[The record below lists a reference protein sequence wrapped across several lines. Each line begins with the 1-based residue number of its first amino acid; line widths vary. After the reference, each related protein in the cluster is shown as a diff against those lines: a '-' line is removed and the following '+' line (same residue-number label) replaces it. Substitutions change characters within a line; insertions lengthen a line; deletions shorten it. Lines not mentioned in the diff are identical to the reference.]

1 MAEHQGGGRGESAG
15 DKAREEF
22 FSEAQEIVDG
32 LSRDLLALDDVCRRG
47 GSDAELVNDVFRA
60 VHTLKGLSGLFGAAM
75 MSGLSHELENLLDD
89 LRLGR
94 IELTAQVLDLLFQSV
109 ELYGRILTAAKG
121 DGPEP
126 AAEVKA
132 LLAALGQVA
141 QQKGG
146 GGGSVVAQYELD
158 PGLLG
163 VLTEYE
169 EHRLRTNLQ
178 AGLSLY
184 RMRVQFQLATI
195 DSALDELKAKTRPH
209 GEIITFLPTGE
220 GGDAESVE
228 LEILVASREGLSTLG
243 VAVASSNVQIDE
255 VRRREAA
262 PQRQSIPPAGMGHR
276 ASEAPPAMGTIPQH
290 RQSFPPPGGEGAA
303 PLGLETLETDDY
315 GDGVRTSR
323 PPPAGGL
330 REPSFPPPPIN
341 PGGLGGAPP
350 VQQQQQQRELT
361 LRSVTQTVRVDIR
374 KLDHLMNIV
383 GELAI
388 VRSAV
393 SRLAERVRVDGE
405 RSTDERHGGA
415 TKSQREELRE
425 LATSLTRLHRSF
437 DRHLSQMQNGIL
449 EVRMVPLGQ
458 VFDKLARI
466 VRQISREHEKQVNLV
481 VTGAETEI
489 DKLIVEELSDPLMH
503 MMRNAI
509 DHGIEDRDE
518 RMRVGKPPVGTIAL
532 NAFQKGNHVVI
543 EVEDD
548 GKGMDP
554 SVILAAALRKGLV
567 TEAEG
572 REMSTKEILT
582 LVFQPGFTTKEDVTS
597 LSGRGVGMD
606 IVKTNIA
613 KLGGVVDITSDVGIG
628 TKMTITLPITLAIIS
643 VLIVEVAGRTYC
655 MPLASVEEAIVFE
668 ESMVRTFE
676 GREVMTQRGQ
686 TLPIARLAKVFQLEG
701 VRAGVWFNEDA
712 KTPVPPPVKATRPK
726 SYVVIATVAERRV
739 GFVVDRLIGQQDIVI
754 KALGKSLKKVRGFA
768 GATELGDQRVGLV
781 LDAAALIAE
790 VLASPT
796 EQQQQQQKDAQQQ
809 QGTGT
814 GARRLDTS
822 NVDVVTGMG
831 LGHAHRGSLN

>member
-1 MAEHQGGGRGESAG
+1 MAENSGGGRGESAG

-32 LSRDLLALDDVCRRG
+32 LSRDLLALDDVSRRG

-94 IELTAQVLDLLFQSV
+94 IELTQQVLDLLFQSV
-109 ELYGRILTAAKG
+109 ELYGRILAAAKG
-121 DGPEP
+121 DGAEP
-126 AAEVKA
+126 ASEVKS

-146 GGGSVVAQYELD
+146 TAGSVVAQYELD

-184 RMRVQFQLATI
+184 RMRVQFQLSTI

-228 LEILVASREGLSTLG
+228 LEILVASRAPISTLRAAIAG
-243 VAVASSNVQIDE
+243 PNIAIDE
-255 VRRREAA
+255 VRRRDAG
-262 PQRQSIPPAGMGHR
+262 PPGMDSMRPR
-276 ASEAPPAMGTIPQH
+276 ASEAPPPLSMTPTPPGTEPPPGVSGEEP
-290 RQSFPPPGGEGAA
+290 RPRTSFPPAPLSPQTSGMTGFGVPTPSAVPSGNAPALPPSPPRAEGQRGPAGAGTGGE
-303 PLGLETLETDDY
+303 
-315 GDGVRTSR
+315 
-323 PPPAGGL
+323 
-330 REPSFPPPPIN
+330 N
-341 PGGLGGAPP
+341 
-350 VQQQQQQRELT
+350 RELT
-361 LRSVTQTVRVDIR
+361 LRSVSQTVRVDIR

-388 VRSAV
+388 VRGAV
-393 SRLAERVRVDGE
+393 AKLQERVRSQPHLREVATDLQRVQ
-405 RSTDERHGGA
+405 RSFERH
-415 TKSQREELRE
+415 
-425 LATSLTRLHRSF
+425 LA
-437 DRHLSQMQNGIL
+437 QMQNGIL

-458 VFDKLARI
+458 VFDKLSRI
-466 VRQISREHEKQVNLV
+466 VRQLSREHDKPVNLV
-481 VTGAETEI
+481 ITGAETEI

-503 MMRNAI
+503 MMRNAV
-509 DHGIEDRDE
+509 DHGIEDRDG

-554 SVILAAALRKGLV
+554 ALIVQAAVRRNIV
-567 TEAEG
+567 TETEA
-572 REMSTKEILT
+572 REMSAKEVLG
-582 LVFQPGFTTKEDVTS
+582 LAFEPGFTTKDEATA

-606 IVKTNIA
+606 VVRTNIA
-613 KLGGVVDITSDVGIG
+613 KLGGVVDISSEIGIG

-643 VLIVEVAGRTYC
+643 VLVVEVSGRTFC
-655 MPLASVEEAIVFE
+655 MPLASVEEAIVFDD
-668 ESMVRTFE
+668 SMIRTFE
-676 GREVMTQRGQ
+676 GREVMSQRGA
-686 TLPIARLAKVFQLEG
+686 TLPIARLAKLFQLEG
-701 VRAGVWFNEDA
+701 VRPGVWVNEEA
-712 KTPVPPPVKATRPK
+712 KTPKPPEVRPGAKPKA
-726 SYVVIATVAERRV
+726 YVVVATVAERRV
-739 GFVVDRLIGQQDIVI
+739 GFIVDRLVGQQDIVI
-754 KALGKSLKKVRGFA
+754 KALGKSLKKARGFA

-781 LDAAALIAE
+781 LDAAALIHE
-790 VLASPT
+790 VLQSQDGRHAVPQLEAPRPPRVELGSRGDG
-796 EQQQQQQKDAQQQ
+796 EE
-809 QGTGT
+809 
-814 GARRLDTS
+814 
-822 NVDVVTGMG
+822 G
-831 LGHAHRGSLN
+831 LL

>member
-1 MAEHQGGGRGESAG
+1 MAEHSGGGGGGRGESAG

-94 IELTAQVLDLLFQSV
+94 IELTSQVLDLLFQSV
-109 ELYGRILTAAKG
+109 ELYGRILAAAKG
-121 DGPEP
+121 DAPEP
-126 AAEVKA
+126 AQEVKA
-132 LLAALGQVA
+132 LLASLGQVA

-195 DSALDELKAKTRPH
+195 DSALDDLKAKTRPH

-228 LEILVASREGLSTLG
+228 LEILVASRASLG
-243 VAVASSNVQIDE
+243 VLRGAVAGPNITVEE
-255 VRRREAA
+255 VRRRDGA
-262 PQRQSIPPAGMGHR
+262 PNPLASIPP
-276 ASEAPPAMGTIPQH
+276 
-290 RQSFPPPGGEGAA
+290 PPPDDGGHGT
-303 PLGLETLETDDY
+303 LGGDLY
-315 GDGVRTSR
+315 GTSMSPPTTSAGEALLDEINAGGGNATRTSA
-323 PPPAGGL
+323 PPPA
-330 REPSFPPPPIN
+330 PSFPPGPGQPGTYP
-341 PGGLGGAPP
+341 PGGIPGVSLPAIPGTAYAGGTTSGGSSGAAAGS
-350 VQQQQQQRELT
+350 RELT

-388 VRSAV
+388 VRGVVA
-393 SRLAERVRVDGE
+393 RLSERVRLDPDLKE
-405 RSTDERHGGA
+405 IAPDLH
-415 TKSQREELRE
+415 
-425 LATSLTRLHRSF
+425 RLHRSF
-437 DRHLSQMQNGIL
+437 DRHLAQMQNGIL

-466 VRQISREHEKQVNLV
+466 VRQISREHDKQVNLV
-481 VTGAETEI
+481 ITGAETEI

-503 MMRNAI
+503 MIRNAI
-509 DHGIEDRDE
+509 DHGIEAKDE

-532 NAFQKGNHVVI
+532 NAFQKGNHVVLEI
-543 EVEDD
+543 EDD

-554 SVILAAALRKGLV
+554 AVIVAAALRRGLV
-567 TEAEG
+567 SESEA
-572 REMSTKEILT
+572 REMSSKEVLS
-582 LVFQPGFTTKEDVTS
+582 LVFQPGFTTRDDVTA

-606 IVKTNIA
+606 IVKTNIS
-613 KLGGVVDITSDVGIG
+613 KLGGVVDISSEVGIG

-643 VLIVEVAGRTYC
+643 VLMLEVAGRTFC
-655 MPLASVEEAIVFE
+655 MPLASVEEAIVFDD
-668 ESMVRTFE
+668 SMIKTFE
-676 GREVMTQRGQ
+676 GREVMTQRGA
-686 TLPIARLAKVFQLEG
+686 TLPIVRLAKLFQLEG
-701 VRAGVWFNEDA
+701 WRPGVWINESA
-712 KTPVPPPVKATRPK
+712 PTPKPPEVRPGRKAK
-726 SYVVIATVAERRV
+726 SYCIVATVADRRV
-739 GFVVDRLIGQQDIVI
+739 GFIVDKLVGQQDIVI
-754 KALGKSLKKVRGFA
+754 KALGKSLKKARGLA

-781 LDAAALIAE
+781 LDAAALINE
-790 VLASPT
+790 VLASSP
-796 EQQQQQQKDAQQQ
+796 EGRIAGQLEGPRSPKA
-809 QGTGT
+809 
-814 GARRLDTS
+814 
-822 NVDVVTGMG
+822 VDGG
-831 LGHAHRGSLN
+831 LS

>member
-1 MAEHQGGGRGESAG
+1 MAEHGGGRGESAG

-32 LSRDLLALDDVCRRG
+32 LSRDLLALDDVSRRG
-47 GSDAELVNDVFRA
+47 GTDAELVNDVFRA

-94 IELTAQVLDLLFQSV
+94 IELTPQVLDLLFQSV
-109 ELYGRILTAAKG
+109 ELYGRILAAAKG
-121 DGPEP
+121 DAPEP
-126 AAEVKA
+126 AQEVKA

-228 LEILVASREGLSTLG
+228 LEILVASREPLSTLRG
-243 VAVASSNVQIDE
+243 AVAGPNVAIEE
-255 VRRREAA
+255 VRRRDAA
-262 PQRQSIPPAGMGHR
+262 PLQSILPPRAPSDVPPATSFAPATTAAGAGAPEPALGMTLDERDLSTKGTSIPPPTPSA
-276 ASEAPPAMGTIPQH
+276 
-290 RQSFPPPGGEGAA
+290 
-303 PLGLETLETDDY
+303 
-315 GDGVRTSR
+315 R
-323 PPPAGGL
+323 PV
-330 REPSFPPPPIN
+330 SFPPPPQAMGIG
-341 PGGLGGAPP
+341 PSTPP
-350 VQQQQQQRELT
+350 VGPPPAVAPQGAAAQQRELT

-383 GELAI
+383 GELAL
-388 VRSAV
+388 VRSVMAKLE
-393 SRLAERVRVDGE
+393 SRVRLDPGMRE
-405 RSTDERHGGA
+405 IATDL
-415 TKSQREELRE
+415 Q
-425 LATSLTRLHRSF
+425 RLHRSF
-437 DRHLSQMQNGIL
+437 DRHLAQMQNGIL

-466 VRQISREHEKQVNLV
+466 VRQISREHDKQVNLV
-481 VTGAETEI
+481 ITGAETEI

-503 MMRNAI
+503 MIRNAI

-554 SVILAAALRKGLV
+554 AVIVAAALRRGV
-567 TEAEG
+567 ITEAEA
-572 REMSTKEILT
+572 REMSTKEVLG
-582 LVFQPGFTTKEDVTS
+582 LVFQPGFTTRDDVTS

-613 KLGGVVDITSDVGIG
+613 KLGGVVDITSEVGIG

-643 VLIVEVAGRTYC
+643 VLIVEVAGRTFC

-668 ESMVRTFE
+668 ESMIRTFE
-676 GREVMTQRGQ
+676 GREVMTQRGA

-701 VRAGVWFNEDA
+701 WRPGVWVNEEA
-712 KTPVPPPVKATRPK
+712 KTPKPPPVRPGRSK
-726 SYVVIATVAERRV
+726 SYVVIATVADRRV
-739 GFVVDRLIGQQDIVI
+739 GFVVDRLVGQQDIVI
-754 KALGKSLKKVRGFA
+754 KALGRSLKNARGFA

-781 LDAAALIAE
+781 IDAAALIAE
-790 VLASPT
+790 VLAS
-796 EQQQQQQKDAQQQ
+796 
-809 QGTGT
+809 TGENRLALEAAPPGR
-814 GARRLDTS
+814 GAFTS
-822 NVDVVTGMG
+822 
-831 LGHAHRGSLN
+831 

>member
-1 MAEHQGGGRGESAG
+1 MAENSGGGSRDSAG

-32 LSRDLLALDDVCRRG
+32 LSRDLLALDEVCRRG

-94 IELTAQVLDLLFQSV
+94 IELTPQVLDLLFQSV
-109 ELYGRILTAAKG
+109 DLYGRILTASRG
-121 DGPEP
+121 DGAEP
-126 AAEVKA
+126 ASEVKA
-132 LLAALGQVA
+132 LLASLGQVA
-141 QQKGG
+141 HQKGG

-178 AGLSLY
+178 AGLLLY

-195 DSALDELKAKTRPH
+195 DSALDDLKAKTRPH

-228 LEILVASREGLSTLG
+228 LEILVASREGLSVLG
-243 VAVASSNVQIDE
+243 AAVAAPNVTIEE
-255 VRRREAA
+255 VRRRDAA
-262 PQRQSIPPAGMGHR
+262 PSQLKESIRPPR
-276 ASEAPPAMGTIPQH
+276 PSVSDAPPPLPSFVPPTAGGFAIPG
-290 RQSFPPPGGEGAA
+290 PPGMPPEEEG
-303 PLGLETLETDDY
+303 T
-315 GDGVRTSR
+315 RTSR
-323 PPPAGGL
+323 PPPA
-330 REPSFPPPPIN
+330 PSLPPPAASIPPPP
-341 PGGLGGAPP
+341 PRDA
-350 VQQQQQQRELT
+350 QQRAELT

-393 SRLAERVRVDGE
+393 SRLTERIRQD
-405 RSTDERHGGA
+405 DELHD
-415 TKSQREELRE
+415 
-425 LATSLTRLHRSF
+425 LATTLTRLHRSF

-466 VRQISREHEKQVNLV
+466 VRQISREHDKQVNLV
-481 VTGAETEI
+481 VTGSETEI

-509 DHGIEDRDE
+509 DHGIEDRDQ

-548 GKGMDP
+548 GQGMDP
-554 SVILAAALRKGLV
+554 KAILAAAQRRGLV
-567 TEAEG
+567 SENEA
-572 REMSTKEILT
+572 REMSAKEVLG
-582 LVFQPGFTTKEDVTS
+582 LVFQPGFTTREEATS

-606 IVKTNIA
+606 IVQTNIA
-613 KLGGVVDITSDVGIG
+613 KLGGVVDISSDVGIG

-643 VLIVEVAGRTYC
+643 VLIVEVAGRTFC
-655 MPLASVEEAIVFE
+655 MPLASVEEAIVFDE
-668 ESMVRTFE
+668 ASVRTFE

-686 TLPIARLAKVFQLEG
+686 TLPLARLAKVFQLDG
-701 VRAGVWFNEDA
+701 VRAGVYFNEDA
-712 KTPVPPPVKATRPK
+712 KTPVPPPVRQTRPK
-726 SYVVIATVAERRV
+726 SYVVIATVGDKRV
-739 GFVVDRLIGQQDIVI
+739 GFVVDRLVGQQDIVI
-754 KALGKSLKKVRGFA
+754 KALGRSLKKVRGLA

-781 LDAAALIAE
+781 LDAAALIGE
-790 VLASPT
+790 VLAGVP
-796 EQQQQQQKDAQQQ
+796 DAP
-809 QGTGT
+809 
-814 GARRLDTS
+814 RLEKG
-822 NVDVVTGMG
+822 V
-831 LGHAHRGSLN
+831 A

>member
-1 MAEHQGGGRGESAG
+1 MAEHSGGGGGRGESAG

-94 IELTAQVLDLLFQSV
+94 IELTSQVLDLLFQSV
-109 ELYGRILTAAKG
+109 ELYGRILAAAKG
-121 DGPEP
+121 DAPEP
-126 AAEVKA
+126 APEVKA

-195 DSALDELKAKTRPH
+195 DSALDDLKAKTRPH

-228 LEILVASREGLSTLG
+228 LEILVASRENLG
-243 VAVASSNVQIDE
+243 VLRGAVAGPNISVEE
-255 VRRREAA
+255 VRRRDGAPNPAA
-262 PQRQSIPPAGMGHR
+262 SIPPPAPEPGTNPYLDAYGTSISPPTTNAAGDALLEEINNAGMGG
-276 ASEAPPAMGTIPQH
+276 S
-290 RQSFPPPGGEGAA
+290 
-303 PLGLETLETDDY
+303 
-315 GDGVRTSR
+315 RTSA
-323 PPPAGGL
+323 PPPA
-330 REPSFPPPPIN
+330 PSFPPGGGLQPGTYP
-341 PGGLGGAPP
+341 PGGIPGMAGIPGIPTAGNAPQGAAGASAAG
-350 VQQQQQQRELT
+350 QRELT

-388 VRSAV
+388 VRGVVA
-393 SRLAERVRVDGE
+393 RLSERVRLDP
-405 RSTDERHGGA
+405 
-415 TKSQREELRE
+415 ELKE
-425 LATSLTRLHRSF
+425 IAPDLHRLHRSF
-437 DRHLSQMQNGIL
+437 DRHLAQMQNGIL

-466 VRQISREHEKQVNLV
+466 VRQISREHDKQVNLV
-481 VTGAETEI
+481 ITGAETEI

-503 MMRNAI
+503 MIRNAI
-509 DHGIEDRDE
+509 DHGIEDKDQ

-532 NAFQKGNHVVI
+532 NAFQKGNHVVLEI
-543 EVEDD
+543 EDD

-554 SVILAAALRKGLV
+554 AIIVAAALRRGLV
-567 TEAEG
+567 TEAEA
-572 REMSTKEILT
+572 REMSSKEILA
-582 LVFQPGFTTKEDVTS
+582 LVFQPGFTTRDDVTA

-606 IVKTNIA
+606 IVKTNIS
-613 KLGGVVDITSDVGIG
+613 KLGGVVDISSEVGIG

-643 VLIVEVAGRTYC
+643 VLMLEVAGRTFC
-655 MPLASVEEAIVFE
+655 MPLASVEEAIVFDD
-668 ESMVRTFE
+668 SMIKTFE
-676 GREVMTQRGQ
+676 GREVMTQRGA
-686 TLPIARLAKVFQLEG
+686 TLPIVRLAKLFQLEG
-701 VRAGVWFNEDA
+701 WRPGVWINESA
-712 KTPVPPPVKATRPK
+712 PTPKPPEVRPGRKAK
-726 SYVVIATVAERRV
+726 SYCVVATVAERRV
-739 GFVVDRLIGQQDIVI
+739 GFIVDKLVGQQDIVI
-754 KALGKSLKKVRGFA
+754 KALGKSLKKARGLA

-781 LDAAALIAE
+781 LDAAALINE
-790 VLASPT
+790 VLASSP
-796 EQQQQQQKDAQQQ
+796 ESRIAGQLEGPRSPKIA
-809 QGTGT
+809 
-814 GARRLDTS
+814 A
-822 NVDVVTGMG
+822 
-831 LGHAHRGSLN
+831 GSGGVA

>member
-1 MAEHQGGGRGESAG
+1 MAEHQGGGHGRGESAG

-32 LSRDLLALDDVCRRG
+32 LSRDLLALDDVSRRG
-47 GSDAELVNDVFRA
+47 GTDAELVNDVFRA

-94 IELTAQVLDLLFQSV
+94 IELTPQVLDLLFQSV
-109 ELYGRILTAAKG
+109 ELYGRILAAAKG
-121 DGPEP
+121 DAPEP
-126 AAEVKA
+126 AQEVKA

-184 RMRVQFQLATI
+184 RMRVHFQLASI

-228 LEILVASREGLSTLG
+228 LEILVASREVLATLRG
-243 VAVASSNVQIDE
+243 AIAGPNITVEE
-255 VRRREAA
+255 VRRRDAGA
-262 PQRQSIPPAGMGHR
+262 PAPSIPPPR
-276 ASEAPPAMGTIPQH
+276 PPAEPAAMSMTPPTTAQGYEPLPPVDERRLSGT
-290 RQSFPPPGGEGAA
+290 SA
-303 PLGLETLETDDY
+303 
-315 GDGVRTSR
+315 
-323 PPPAGGL
+323 
-330 REPSFPPPPIN
+330 PPPP
-341 PGGLGGAPP
+341 PRAPSVPPVVASAPP
-350 VQQQQQQRELT
+350 QPGPPGPPPPPTASAQQRELT

-388 VRSAV
+388 VRSTVAK
-393 SRLAERVRVDGE
+393 LNERVRRDPE
-405 RSTDERHGGA
+405 M
-415 TKSQREELRE
+415 RE
-425 LATSLTRLHRSF
+425 LVTDLQRLHRSF

-466 VRQISREHEKQVNLV
+466 VRQISREHDKQVNLV
-481 VTGAETEI
+481 ITGAETEI

-503 MMRNAI
+503 MIRNGI

-532 NAFQKGNHVVI
+532 NAFQKGNHVVL

-554 SVILAAALRKGLV
+554 SVIVTAAIRRGIV
-567 TEAEG
+567 TEAEAK
-572 REMSTKEILT
+572 EMSAKEVLA
-582 LVFQPGFTTKEDVTS
+582 LVFRPGFTTRDEVTS

-606 IVKTNIA
+606 IVRTNIA
-613 KLGGVVDITSDVGIG
+613 GLGGVVDITSEVGIG

-643 VLIVEVAGRTYC
+643 VLIVEVAGRTFC
-655 MPLASVEEAIVFE
+655 MPLASVEEAIVFD
-668 ESMVRTFE
+668 ESMMRTFE
-676 GREVMTQRGQ
+676 GREVMTQRGA

-701 VRAGVWFNEDA
+701 YRAGVWVNEEA
-712 KTPVPPPVKATRPK
+712 KTPKPPAASAGRNA
-726 SYVVIATVAERRV
+726 SGYVVIATVADRRV
-739 GFVVDRLIGQQDIVI
+739 GFIVDRLVGQQDIVI
-754 KALGKSLKKVRGFA
+754 KAMGKSLKKVRGFA

-790 VLASPT
+790 VLTNAPEPRALASG
-796 EQQQQQQKDAQQQ
+796 
-809 QGTGT
+809 GT
-814 GARRLDTS
+814 S
-822 NVDVVTGMG
+822 
-831 LGHAHRGSLN
+831 

>member
-1 MAEHQGGGRGESAG
+1 MPENVGGGGRGESAG

-94 IELTAQVLDLLFQSV
+94 IELTSQVLDLLFQSV
-109 ELYGRILTAAKG
+109 ELYGRILAAAKG
-121 DGPEP
+121 DAPEP
-126 AAEVKA
+126 AQEVKA
-132 LLAALGQVA
+132 LLASLGQVA

-195 DSALDELKAKTRPH
+195 DSALDDLKAKTRPH

-228 LEILVASREGLSTLG
+228 LEILVASRESLAVLRG
-243 VAVASSNVQIDE
+243 AVAGPNISVEE
-255 VRRREAA
+255 VRRRDGAPNPAA
-262 PQRQSIPPAGMGHR
+262 SIPPPAPEAGAFDAYGP
-276 ASEAPPAMGTIPQH
+276 SIGPPTTTGGDALLDEINAGT
-290 RQSFPPPGGEGAA
+290 GG
-303 PLGLETLETDDY
+303 T
-315 GDGVRTSR
+315 RTSL
-323 PPPAGGL
+323 PPPA
-330 REPSFPPPPIN
+330 PSFPPGVGLQPGTYP
-341 PGGLGGAPP
+341 PGGIPGVPLPGGAGGGNAA
-350 VQQQQQQRELT
+350 QAGGGSANQRELT

-388 VRSAV
+388 VRGVVA
-393 SRLAERVRVDGE
+393 RLSERVRLDPDLKE
-405 RSTDERHGGA
+405 IAPDLH
-415 TKSQREELRE
+415 
-425 LATSLTRLHRSF
+425 RLHRSF
-437 DRHLSQMQNGIL
+437 DRHLAQMQNGIL

-466 VRQISREHEKQVNLV
+466 VRQISREHDKQVNLV
-481 VTGAETEI
+481 ITGAETEI

-503 MMRNAI
+503 MIRNAI
-509 DHGIEDRDE
+509 DHGIEDKDQ

-532 NAFQKGNHVVI
+532 NAFQKGNHVVLEI
-543 EVEDD
+543 EDD
-548 GKGMDP
+548 GKGMEP
-554 SVILAAALRKGLV
+554 AVIVAAALRRGLV
-567 TEAEG
+567 TESEA
-572 REMSTKEILT
+572 REMSAKEILA
-582 LVFQPGFTTKEDVTS
+582 LVFQPGFTTRDDVTA

-606 IVKTNIA
+606 IVKTNIS
-613 KLGGVVDITSDVGIG
+613 KLGGVVDISSEVGIG

-643 VLIVEVAGRTYC
+643 VLMLEVAGRTFC
-655 MPLASVEEAIVFE
+655 MPLASVEEAIVFDD
-668 ESMVRTFE
+668 SMIKTFE
-676 GREVMTQRGQ
+676 GREVMTQRGA
-686 TLPIARLAKVFQLEG
+686 TLPIARLAKLFQLEG
-701 VRAGVWFNEDA
+701 WRPGVWINESA
-712 KTPVPPPVKATRPK
+712 PTPKPPEVRPGRKAK
-726 SYVVIATVAERRV
+726 SYCVVATVAERRV
-739 GFVVDRLIGQQDIVI
+739 GFIVDKLVGQQDIVI
-754 KALGKSLKKVRGFA
+754 KALGKSLKKARGLA

-781 LDAAALIAE
+781 LDAAALINE
-790 VLASPT
+790 VLASSS
-796 EQQQQQQKDAQQQ
+796 ESRIAGQLE
-809 QGTGT
+809 
-814 GARRLDTS
+814 GARSPKT
-822 NVDVVTGMG
+822 
-831 LGHAHRGSLN
+831 AHGDGGVA

>member
-1 MAEHQGGGRGESAG
+1 MAEHSGGGRGESAG

-94 IELTAQVLDLLFQSV
+94 IELTPQVLDLLFQSV
-109 ELYGRILTAAKG
+109 ELYGRILAAAKG

-126 AAEVKA
+126 ASEVKA

-228 LEILVASREGLSTLG
+228 LEILVASREGLSVLG
-243 VAVASSNVQIDE
+243 AAVAGPNVSIEE
-255 VRRREAA
+255 VRRRDA
-262 PQRQSIPPAGMGHR
+262 
-276 ASEAPPAMGTIPQH
+276 APPAKESIRPPRPAM
-290 RQSFPPPGGEGAA
+290 SDLPPPLPSFLPEPGTEGFGSSAI
-303 PLGLETLETDDY
+303 ETDDY
-315 GDGVRTSR
+315 TEGTRTSR
-323 PPPAGGL
+323 PPPFAGQTGIPGA
-330 REPSFPPPPIN
+330 PSFPPPP
-341 PGGLGGAPP
+341 PSAPP
-350 VQQQQQQRELT
+350 VGAPGGVQVQAQREQQQRELT

-393 SRLAERVRVDGE
+393 SRLTERVRLDG
-405 RSTDERHGGA
+405 
-415 TKSQREELRE
+415 ELRE

-437 DRHLSQMQNGIL
+437 DRHLAQMQNGIL

-466 VRQISREHEKQVNLV
+466 VRQISREHDKQVNLV

-503 MMRNAI
+503 MIRNAI

-518 RMRVGKPPVGTIAL
+518 RMRVQKPPVGTIAL

-554 SVILAAALRKGLV
+554 AVILSAALKRGLV
-567 TEAEG
+567 TEAEA
-572 REMSTKEILT
+572 REMSTKDVLA
-582 LVFQPGFTTKEDVTS
+582 LVFQPGFTTKDEATS

-643 VLIVEVAGRTYC
+643 VLIVEVAGRTFC
-655 MPLASVEEAIVFE
+655 MPLASVEEAIVFD

-676 GREVMTQRGQ
+676 GREVMTQRGA
-686 TLPIARLAKVFQLEG
+686 TLPLARLAKVFQLEG
-701 VRAGVWFNEDA
+701 HRAGVWFNEDA
-712 KTPVPPPVKATRPK
+712 KTPPPPAVRPFGPHGRPK
-726 SYVVIATVAERRV
+726 SYVVIATVAARRV

-754 KALGKSLKKVRGFA
+754 KALGRSLKKVRGFA

-790 VLASPT
+790 VLATIPGEPSRPLP
-796 EQQQQQQKDAQQQ
+796 A
-809 QGTGT
+809 
-814 GARRLDTS
+814 GASGEVGAVRR
-822 NVDVVTGMG
+822 NVDGTESF
-831 LGHAHRGSLN
+831 RGDVLAKARGGYA

>member
-1 MAEHQGGGRGESAG
+1 MAEHTGGGGRGESAG

-94 IELTAQVLDLLFQSV
+94 IELTSQVLDLLFQSV
-109 ELYGRILTAAKG
+109 ELYGRILAAAKG
-121 DGPEP
+121 DAPEP
-126 AAEVKA
+126 APEVKA

-178 AGLSLY
+178 SGLSLY

-195 DSALDELKAKTRPH
+195 DSALDDLKAKTRPH

-228 LEILVASREGLSTLG
+228 LEILVASRASLG
-243 VAVASSNVQIDE
+243 VLRGAVAGPNISVEE
-255 VRRREAA
+255 VRRRDGSPNPLA
-262 PQRQSIPPAGMGHR
+262 SIPPPAPDDGGSFGDAYGASLSPPTTAGGDALLDEINA
-276 ASEAPPAMGTIPQH
+276 ASGGSTRTSAPPPVA
-290 RQSFPPPGGEGAA
+290 SFPPGAGQPGTYPPGGIPGA
-303 PLGLETLETDDY
+303 PLPMIPGGGGGGGPTP
-315 GDGVRTSR
+315 GGS
-323 PPPAGGL
+323 AGGG
-330 REPSFPPPPIN
+330 
-341 PGGLGGAPP
+341 PGAGS
-350 VQQQQQQRELT
+350 RELT

-388 VRSAV
+388 VRGVVA
-393 SRLAERVRVDGE
+393 RLSERVRLDPDLKE
-405 RSTDERHGGA
+405 IAPDLH
-415 TKSQREELRE
+415 
-425 LATSLTRLHRSF
+425 RLHRSF
-437 DRHLSQMQNGIL
+437 DRHLAQMQNGIL

-466 VRQISREHEKQVNLV
+466 VRQISREHDKQVNLV
-481 VTGAETEI
+481 ITGAETEI

-503 MMRNAI
+503 MIRNAI
-509 DHGIEDRDE
+509 DHGIEDKEE
-518 RMRVGKPPVGTIAL
+518 RMRVGKPAVGTIAL
-532 NAFQKGNHVVI
+532 NAFQKGNHVVLEI
-543 EVEDD
+543 EDD

-554 SVILAAALRKGLV
+554 AVIVAAALRRGLV
-567 TEAEG
+567 TESEA
-572 REMSTKEILT
+572 REMSSKEILT
-582 LVFQPGFTTKEDVTS
+582 LVFQPGFTTRDDVTA

-606 IVKTNIA
+606 IVKTNIS
-613 KLGGVVDITSDVGIG
+613 KLGGVVDISSEVGIG

-643 VLIVEVAGRTYC
+643 VLMLEVAGRTFC
-655 MPLASVEEAIVFE
+655 MPLASVEEAIVFDD
-668 ESMVRTFE
+668 SMIKTFE
-676 GREVMTQRGQ
+676 GREVMTQRGA
-686 TLPIARLAKVFQLEG
+686 TLPIVRLAKLFQLEG
-701 VRAGVWFNEDA
+701 WRPGVWINESA
-712 KTPVPPPVKATRPK
+712 PTPKPPEVRPGRKAK
-726 SYVVIATVAERRV
+726 SYCIVATVADRRV
-739 GFVVDRLIGQQDIVI
+739 GFIVDKLVGQQDIVI
-754 KALGKSLKKVRGFA
+754 KALGKSLKKARGLA

-781 LDAAALIAE
+781 LDAAALINE
-790 VLASPT
+790 VLASTP
-796 EQQQQQQKDAQQQ
+796 EGRIAGQLEGPRSPKA
-809 QGTGT
+809 
-814 GARRLDTS
+814 
-822 NVDVVTGMG
+822 VDGG
-831 LGHAHRGSLN
+831 PS